1 MQLNVSHAFL
11 PKRNSTRASIV
22 MDHFGIDFEQ
32 GRHVIAE
39 GLELPVRPGD
49 VVLFTGPSGSGKSSL
64 LRAAAD
70 ELRKAA
76 GPGSDPV
83 VDIDRLDLGSQ
94 ILIDAVP
101 GSVDEALHLLSSC
114 GLGEAQ
120 VLLRT
125 PAELSEGQRYRFRL
139 ALAVAQ
145 PGAWVLADEFT
156 ATLDRTLARVIAYNV
171 QRLARRTGRGFLL
184 ATTHEDIVEDLAP
197 DVHVRCRLEGEV
209 EIAADEYPRTGC
221 KQTPV
226 PTEGVSRDWSAA
238 RLPGSDRKKTRV
250 PREGAGCDCSADIH
264 PRLRR
269 RMISFAP
276 DLWISNGSA
285 RDFAHFAR
293 WHYRSRRIGPVR
305 FVTLLWHGREP
316 IGICV
321 FTSPPMSLAA
331 RNTYFGCSGRWT
343 RTALQTLNRQ
353 LVMLSRVVLHPTYR
367 GAGIAA
373 LFVRRSCEL
382 CPFRWIE
389 TLAEMGHVNPFFEKA
404 GFVRVGA
411 STAAPQSRSAYSQ
424 IYKGR
429 RQHGGARL
437 LSKETYR
444 KSRHA
449 RPVYYVFDNRR
460 AAGSRDEHREE

>member
-11 PKRNSTRASIV
+11 PKRNSTRAAIV
-22 MDHFGIDFEQ
+22 MDHFGIDFEL

-39 GLELPVRPGD
+39 GLKLPIQPGD

-70 ELRKAA
+70 ELRKAVVS
-76 GPGSDPV
+76 GTDPI

-101 GSVDEALHLLSSC
+101 GPVEEALHLLSAC

-125 PAELSEGQRYRFRL
+125 PTELSEGQRYRFRL
-139 ALAVAQ
+139 ALAVVQ
-145 PGAWVLADEFT
+145 PGEWVLADEFT

-171 QRLARRTGRGFLL
+171 QRLARRTGKGFLL

-197 DVHVRCRLEGEV
+197 DVHVRCRLDGDVEV
-209 EIAADEYPRTGC
+209 AADEYPR
-221 KQTPV
+221 
-226 PTEGVSRDWSAA
+226 
-238 RLPGSDRKKTRV
+238 
-250 PREGAGCDCSADIH
+250 
-264 PRLRR
+264 LRR
-269 RMISFAP
+269 SKKAISFEP
-276 DLWISNGSA
+276 QLWISAATGA
-285 RDFAHFAR
+285 DWPYFAR
-293 WHYRSRRIGPVR
+293 WHYRSHRVGPVR

-316 IGICV
+316 VGICV

-331 RNTYFGCSGRWT
+331 RNRYFGCSGKWT
-343 RTALQTLNRQ
+343 RTALRTLNQQ

-373 LFVRRSCEL
+373 LYVRRSCEL

-411 STAAPQSRSAYSQ
+411 SASAPQSRSAYSQ
-424 IYKGR
+424 IYGGR
-429 RQHGGARL
+429 RQHGAAGL
-437 LSKETYR
+437 ISEETYR

-449 RPVYYVFDNRR
+449 RPVYYVFDNRL
-460 AAGSRDEHREE
+460 AADARDTKRPE

>member
-1 MQLNVSHAFL
+1 MKLNVSHAFL
-11 PKRNSTRASIV
+11 PKHNSTRASIV

-39 GLELPVRPGD
+39 GLELPIQPGD

-70 ELRKAA
+70 ELHKTA
-76 GPGSDPV
+76 GAEGDPV
-83 VDIDRLDLGSQ
+83 VDIDRLDLGTQ

-101 GSVDEALHLLSSC
+101 GPVDEALHLLSAC

-145 PGAWVLADEFT
+145 PGEWVLADEFT
-156 ATLDRTLARVIAYNV
+156 ATLDRTLARVIAYNL
-171 QRLARRTGRGFLL
+171 QRLARRMGKGFLL

-197 DVHVRCRLEGEV
+197 GVHVKCKLDGEV
-209 EIAADEYPRTGC
+209 EVAADEYPRTKRSG
-221 KQTPV
+221 TRAPS
-226 PTEGVSRDWSAA
+226 EGEHCARSAA
-238 RLPGSDRKKTRV
+238 SYRAIAMR
-250 PREGAGCDCSADIH
+250 AMQH
-264 PRLRR
+264 PRLHSSKRA
-269 RMISFAP
+269 ISFAT
-276 DLWISNGSA
+276 DLWISNGSG
-285 RDFAHFAR
+285 RDFAYFAR
-293 WHYRSRRIGPVR
+293 WHYRSHRVGPVR

-316 IGICV
+316 VGICV

-331 RNTYFGCSGRWT
+331 RNRYFGCSGKWT
-343 RTALQTLNRQ
+343 RTALKTLNRQ

-411 STAAPQSRSAYSQ
+411 STSAPQSRSAYSQ
-424 IYKGR
+424 IYGGR
-429 RQHGGARL
+429 RQHGAAGL
-437 LSKETYR
+437 ITEETYR

-460 AAGSRDEHREE
+460 AADSRDTQRPG

>member
-1 MQLNVSHAFL
+1 MGWLMKLNVSHAFL
-11 PKRNSTRASIV
+11 PKHNSTRASIV

-39 GLELPVRPGD
+39 GLDLPIQPGD

-70 ELRKAA
+70 ELRNTA
-76 GPGSDPV
+76 GAESDPV
-83 VDIDRLDLGSQ
+83 IDIDRLGLGSQ

-101 GSVDEALHLLSSC
+101 GPVDEALHLLSAC
-114 GLGEAQ
+114 GLGEAR

-145 PGAWVLADEFT
+145 PRDWVLADEFT
-156 ATLDRTLARVIAYNV
+156 ATLDRTLARVIAYNL
-171 QRLARRTGRGFLL
+171 QRLARRTGKGVRL

-197 DVHVRCRLEGEV
+197 DVHVKCRLDGEV
-209 EIAADEYPRTGC
+209 EVA
-221 KQTPV
+221 
-226 PTEGVSRDWSAA
+226 
-238 RLPGSDRKKTRV
+238 
-250 PREGAGCDCSADIH
+250 ADIH
-264 PRLRR
+264 PRLHRSKKT
-269 RMISFAP
+269 ISFAP
-276 DLWISNGSA
+276 ELWISAATGA
-285 RDFAHFAR
+285 DWPYFAR
-293 WHYRSRRIGPVR
+293 WHYRSHRVGPVR
-305 FVTLLWHGREP
+305 FVTLLWHNREP
-316 IGICV
+316 VGICV

-331 RNTYFGCSGRWT
+331 RNRYFGCSGRWT
-343 RTALQTLNRQ
+343 RTALKTLNRQ

-373 LFVRRSCEL
+373 LFVRRSCGL
-382 CPFRWIE
+382 CPSRWVE

-404 GFVRVGA
+404 GFVRVVARA
-411 STAAPQSRSAYSQ
+411 SPRQSRSAYSQ
-424 IYKGR
+424 IYGGR
-429 RQHGGARL
+429 RQHGSAGL
-437 LSKETYR
+437 ISEETYL

-460 AAGSRDEHREE
+460 AADSRDTKRPG

>member
-22 MDHFGIDFEQ
+22 IDHFGIDFEQ

-39 GLELPVRPGD
+39 GLELPIQPGD

-70 ELRKAA
+70 ELRKTADA
-76 GPGSDPV
+76 EGDPV
-83 VDIDRLDLGSQ
+83 FDVDRLDLGIQ

-101 GSVDEALHLLSSC
+101 GPVDEALHLLSAC
-114 GLGEAQ
+114 GLGEAR

-145 PGAWVLADEFT
+145 PGEWVLADEFT

-171 QRLARRTGRGFLL
+171 QRLARRTGKGFLL

-197 DVHVRCRLEGEV
+197 DVHVKCRLDGEV
-209 EIAADEYPRTGC
+209 EVAADEYARTGC
-221 KQTPV
+221 RTTRFPV
-226 PTEGVSRDWSAA
+226 DGAGRDWYAA
-238 RLPGSDRKKTRV
+238 SYRAIAMR
-250 PREGAGCDCSADIH
+250 AMQH
-264 PRLRR
+264 PRLRESKKT
-269 RMISFAP
+269 ISFGP
-276 DLWISNGSA
+276 ELWISAATGA
-285 RDFAHFAR
+285 DWPYFAR
-293 WHYRSRRIGPVR
+293 WHYRSHRIGPVR

-316 IGICV
+316 VGICV

-331 RNTYFGCSGRWT
+331 RNRYFGCSGKWT
-343 RTALQTLNRQ
+343 RTALKTLNQQ

-411 STAAPQSRSAYSQ
+411 STSAPQSRSAYSQ
-424 IYKGR
+424 IYGGK
-429 RQHGGARL
+429 RQHGSAGL
-437 LSKETYR
+437 ISEETYR
-444 KSRHA
+444 KSRHT

-460 AAGSRDEHREE
+460 AADARDTKRPE